1 MRKYKN
7 CRTREPICSAKR
19 KNKKLNNIELET
31 TKELSSINS
40 NNILNPS
47 KKKFGGYKE
56 NEVNDLIT
64 YSKNINKE
72 NTKNVNTIKKK
83 DITIQDMQNQIQTL
97 EIENEKLRDG
107 RAIKEKDNKI
117 LELNNTIKTQK
128 EIIIQKNNIISNLEK
143 TIDKIQKSFE
153 KFKEEIYKF
162 CDKLCKAIAHLKG
175 NHTIEENEIDYDEFE
190 FEADEINSEYDKDK
204 EEDFE
209 ITM

>member
-1 MRKYKN
+1 MLVG
-7 CRTREPICSAKR
+7 S
-19 KNKKLNNIELET
+19 
-31 TKELSSINS
+31 
-40 NNILNPS
+40 
-47 KKKFGGYKE
+47 YKE
-56 NEVNDLIT
+56 IDIIILLSTNDLIT

-153 KFKEEIYKF
+153 KFKEGGLI
-162 CDKLCKAIAHLKG
+162 
-175 NHTIEENEIDYDEFE
+175 
-190 FEADEINSEYDKDK
+190 
-204 EEDFE
+204 
-209 ITM
+209 

>member
-1 MRKYKN
+1 MLVG
-7 CRTREPICSAKR
+7 S
-19 KNKKLNNIELET
+19 
-31 TKELSSINS
+31 
-40 NNILNPS
+40 
-47 KKKFGGYKE
+47 YKE
-56 NEVNDLIT
+56 IDIIILLSTNDLIT

-153 KFKEEIYKF
+153 KFKEGIYKF
-162 CDKLCKAIAHLKG
+162 CDKLSKAIAHIKG
-175 NHTIEENEIDYDEFE
+175 NHTIEENEIDYDGFE
-190 FEADEINSEYDKDK
+190 LEANEINSEYDKDK

>member
-1 MRKYKN
+1 MLVG
-7 CRTREPICSAKR
+7 S
-19 KNKKLNNIELET
+19 
-31 TKELSSINS
+31 
-40 NNILNPS
+40 
-47 KKKFGGYKE
+47 YKE
-56 NEVNDLIT
+56 IDIIILLSTNDLIT

-83 DITIQDMQNQIQTL
+83 DITIQDMQNKIQTL

-153 KFKEEIYKF
+153 KI
-162 CDKLCKAIAHLKG
+162 
-175 NHTIEENEIDYDEFE
+175 
-190 FEADEINSEYDKDK
+190 
-204 EEDFE
+204 
-209 ITM
+209 